1 MTGFRSVGADEAD
14 VGVGVQNGA
23 LFAVSLDGAVEEDN
37 GGAVRQRDDLVGNV
51 GGAGSDHVD
60 DQQVVA
66 VGDSGLDLLVL
77 GGLVVVAVEVV
88 VGNAQAVQLC
98 VQSGTDAGNVGVGEG
113 VVEHADLQ
121 LGSLRISRGVRG
133 GGVFGGGVSRGRV
146 GRSGVRGGLVSRGV
160 LAGAGDHRDK
170 HDQRKHECKNLF
182 HDVSSI
188 VCFSDARSLALC
200 ICIIAD
206 ISKSPSQKSTLFF

>member
-1 MTGFRSVGADEAD
+1 MTGFGSVGADEAD
-14 VGVGVQNGA
+14 AIVGVQDGA
-23 LFAVSLDGAVEEDN
+23 FLAVSLDGAVEEDN
-37 GGAVRQRDDLVGNV
+37 GGAVCQGDDLVGNV

-98 VQSGTDAGNVGVGEG
+98 VQSGADAGNVGVGEG

-121 LGSLRISRGVRG
+121 LGSFDLSLGLVPCGSG
-133 GGVFGGGVSRGRV
+133 GGSGGSAGGGLGAA
-146 GRSGVRGGLVSRGV
+146 GGH
-160 LAGAGDHRDK
+160 GDHHDK
-170 HDQRKHECKNLF
+170 REQQCKCLF
-182 HDVSSI
+182 H
-188 VCFSDARSLALC
+188 CFF
-200 ICIIAD
+200 
-206 ISKSPSQKSTLFF
+206 PP

>member
-1 MTGFRSVGADEAD
+1 MTGFGSVGADEAD
-14 VGVGVQNGA
+14 VGVGVQDGA
-23 LFAVSLDGAVEEDN
+23 FLAVSLDGAVEEDN

-121 LGSLRISRGVRG
+121 LGSFDLSLGLVPCG
-133 GGVFGGGVSRGRV
+133 GGGGSGVSAGGGGL
-146 GRSGVRGGLVSRGV
+146 GAAGGH
-160 LAGAGDHRDK
+160 GDYHDK
-170 HDQRKHECKNLF
+170 REQQCKCLF
-182 HDVSSI
+182 H
-188 VCFSDARSLALC
+188 CFF
-200 ICIIAD
+200 
-206 ISKSPSQKSTLFF
+206 PP